1 MTAKIID
8 GLTVS
13 QNIKESLKTE
23 IDNLIKSGITP
34 CLATILIGEDPPSII
49 YVNNKQK
56 SANSIGIKTLDYR
69 LDKGVS
75 ENELIQIIENLNSDT
90 SVHGILLQLPLP
102 RHLDQSKV
110 INKINPTKDVD
121 GLTFVNA
128 GLLMNNQAK
137 LIPCTP
143 LGIMEL
149 LNYYDVE
156 LDGLKVL
163 VINRS
168 NLVGKPLVSL
178 LLKKNATV
186 TIAHTHTK
194 DLTHFSRNADIIITA
209 VGKRTSFILTA
220 DMIKEG
226 SIVIDVGTNRIDGK
240 LCGDVDFDE
249 VKKKAGY
256 VTPVPGGVG
265 PMTICMLLKNTVE
278 ASKMAGLL
286 TEKNEN
292 R

>member
-102 RHLDQSKV
+102 SHLDQSKV

-226 SIVIDVGTNRIDGK
+226 SIIIDVGTNRIDGK

-278 ASKMAGLL
+278 ASKMSGLL

>member
-226 SIVIDVGTNRIDGK
+226 SIIIDVGTNRIDGK

-278 ASKMAGLL
+278 ASKMSGLL

>member
-13 QNIKESLKTE
+13 QYIKERLKIE
-23 IDNLIKSGITP
+23 IEDLIKLGKTP
-34 CLATILIGEDPPSII
+34 CLATILTGDDPPSII

-69 LDKGVS
+69 LDKSVS
-75 ENELIQIIENLNSDT
+75 EKELIQIIEKLNSDPA
-90 SVHGILLQLPLP
+90 VHGILLQLPLP
-102 RHLDQSKV
+102 DHLDENKV
-110 INKINPTKDVD
+110 INKIDPSKDVD

-128 GLLMNNQAK
+128 GLLISNHAK

-149 LNYYDVE
+149 LHYYDLN
-156 LDGLKVL
+156 LDGLSVL
-163 VINRS
+163 IINRS

-178 LLKKNATV
+178 LLEKNATV
-186 TIAHTHTK
+186 TVAHTHTK
-194 DLTHFSRNADIIITA
+194 DLAHFSQHADIIITA
-209 VGKRTSFILTA
+209 VGKRESFILTA
-220 DMIKEG
+220 EMIKEG
-226 SIVIDVGTNRIDGK
+226 AIIIDVGTNRVNGK
-240 LCGDVDFDE
+240 LCGDIDFDK

-278 ASKMAGLL
+278 ASKLAS
-286 TEKNEN
+286 
-292 R
+292 